1 MQVDFGYFGP
11 PEEHYKWTK
20 EKREGV
26 YVTPEEPSS
35 EIGGEMAAALGAAA
49 VAFHETDPAYAQRLV
64 EGAQTVSETDITSHG
79 QGGEDLAAFAWTALQ
94 RITANASIPSKEDDG
109 KDLAVVSA
117 SLEGKLQHLSSP
129 SPLIVR
135 RVAPH
140 IQGNL

>member
-1 MQVDFGYFGP
+1 MADEYVQVDFGYFGP

-64 EGAQTVSETDITSHG
+64 EGAQTVSHPMRFLPHLLPSDSLCLRPFKTIYQGQALKSLCMAFLTEQSSIMLSH
-79 QGGEDLAAFAWTALQ
+79 LKVLHKKFQ
-94 RITANASIPSKEDDG
+94 RC
-109 KDLAVVSA
+109 
-117 SLEGKLQHLSSP
+117 
-129 SPLIVR
+129 
-135 RVAPH
+135 
-140 IQGNL
+140 